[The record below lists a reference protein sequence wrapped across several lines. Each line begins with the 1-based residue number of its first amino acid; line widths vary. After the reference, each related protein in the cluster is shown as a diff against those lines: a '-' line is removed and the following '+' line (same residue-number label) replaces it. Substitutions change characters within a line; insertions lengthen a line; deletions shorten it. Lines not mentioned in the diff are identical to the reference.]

1 MDLMLPKVFSKLY
14 DFYWC
19 QHPAPTQEDPTFL
32 HLSIRVFTPKTNW
45 ESNAQ
50 LRAALPP
57 PAPPT
62 PSPAHSS
69 HTRGSASRE
78 LGVVSLTVRSSGGE
92 TVLWGPMV
100 GGGRWYSLD
109 WSCCADGQ
117 GRVSR
122 THSTGSSQAAF
133 CPWTC
138 RQGAREV
145 APAHQTFTPPQ
156 GCQHSPG
163 ATSSELGPALCPHAP
178 GCAGYLEPIFRPLLQ
193 VRDDGVVPQVNEPGP
208 EILDSNGAGQEEA
221 GTCRKR
227 QSTDGSWAL
236 WLQPPA
242 PHQQSCT
249 QRRRCRRERR
259 AWPYR

>member
-1 MDLMLPKVFSKLY
+1 MPMAQHAQGNEPWCTEGCGWRARRDGLRGELGDLRIIKVGRTTVILGMDAVGTGCRLDLMLPKVFSKLY

-32 HLSIRVFTPKTNW
+32 HLSIKVFTPKTNW

-156 GCQHSPG
+156 
-163 ATSSELGPALCPHAP
+163 
-178 GCAGYLEPIFRPLLQ
+178 
-193 VRDDGVVPQVNEPGP
+193 VVP
-208 EILDSNGAGQEEA
+208 A
-221 GTCRKR
+221 
-227 QSTDGSWAL
+227 
-236 WLQPPA
+236 QPRC
-242 PHQQSCT
+242 HQL
-249 QRRRCRRERR
+249 
-259 AWPYR
+259 